1 MKKVFFGMLVG
12 FAVTQLST
20 AALAVNC
27 DQVRRYAK
35 TGRTAQEI
43 SETMVVDQAEIQKCL
58 DEPAKEPAAPTPAA
72 GTSK

>member
-1 MKKVFFGMLVG
+1 MKKVLLALTVG
-12 FAVTQLST
+12 FILAQLST

-43 SETMVVDQAEIQKCL
+43 SETMVVDVGEVQKCL
-58 DEPAKEPAAPTPAA
+58 DEPAKDQAPTPAA
-72 GTSK
+72 GTTK